1 MTTIDVAIHRLTEQ
15 LLTRRESRETIATRA
30 AQLIKQIERND
41 AAAVSLPMFSF
52 LQYLAGFDTPDFDRD
67 YLFSLDDLQRE
78 YSKIQHP

>member
-15 LLTRRESRETIATRA
+15 LLTRRESRETIATQA
-30 AQLIKQIERND
+30 AQLINQIERD
-41 AAAVSLPMFSF
+41 DAAVSPPMFPF
-52 LQYLAGFDTPDFDRD
+52 LQSLAGFDTLDFSRD